1 MLKIVADDK
10 IPFLKGVLEPYA
22 QVVYLPGGKITRDDL
37 LDADALITRT
47 RTKCNARLLD
57 GTAVKFIATATIG
70 YDHIDTDY
78 CSSRSIAW
86 TSAPGCNSGSVMQYI
101 TSLLLR
107 HALRTHRSLSGMT
120 LGVIGVGNVG
130 SKVAKAAEV
139 LGMRVLR
146 NDPPRERKEGGGGFA
161 ALDTVLKE
169 SDIITLHV
177 PLNRTG
183 TDATYHLA
191 DEAFLRRMR
200 SDAFLINSSRGE
212 IADNAA
218 LLKALKK
225 HQIAGGALDVW
236 ENEPGISLELMKH
249 LDYATPHIAGYSAD
263 GKAKGT
269 AMSVQ
274 ALSAFFSLPLGK
286 FEPSLPEPAQPLIR
300 IPDTGSREERIAEAV
315 FRSYD
320 ILSDDR
326 RLRTAPSEFERL
338 RGDYP
343 FRREFAAYSVS
354 CADDQAALC
363 SNLGFRT
370 AGSSVCLQD

>member
-22 QVVYLPGGKITRDDL
+22 EVIYLPGGSISRNDL

-47 RTKCNARLLD
+47 RTKCNAGLLD

-70 YDHIDTDY
+70 YDHIDTAFCRD
-78 CSSRSIAW
+78 RGIAW
-86 TSAPGCNSGSVMQYI
+86 ANAPGCNSGSVMQYV

-107 HALRTHRSLSGMT
+107 HALRTGRSLNGMT

-130 SKVAKAAEV
+130 SKVAKAAEL
-139 LGMRVLR
+139 LGMNVLR
-146 NDPPRERKEGGGGFA
+146 NDPPRERREGSGAFVP
-161 ALDTVLKE
+161 LDTVLE
-169 SDIITLHV
+169 QSDVITLHV

-183 TDATYHLA
+183 ADATCHLA
-191 DEAFLRRMR
+191 DETFFRRMR
-200 SDAFLINSSRGE
+200 GSAFLINSSRGE
-212 IADNAA
+212 VVDNAA
-218 LLKALKK
+218 LRKALVTGR
-225 HQIAGGALDVW
+225 IAGAALDVW
-236 ENEPGISLELMKH
+236 EHEPGIDPDLMKL

-269 AMSVQ
+269 AMSVR
-274 ALSAFFSLPLGK
+274 ALSAFFRLPPAD
-286 FEPSLPEPAQPLIR
+286 FVPALPEPEDPLIR
-300 IPDTGSREERIAEAV
+300 IPDAGSREERIAQAV

-326 RLRTAPSEFERL
+326 RLRAAPGEFERL

-343 FRREFAAYSVS
+343 FRREFAAYRVSVS
-354 CADDQAALC
+354 GDLETLC
-363 SNLGFRT
+363 SNLGFQT
-370 AGSSVCLQD
+370 AEER